1 MEAQLTGEKG
11 IYDCPI
17 RVLFFGPSD
26 PASRARIEKALKADK
41 LVKATQLNQT
51 RKEAEAKRLAMGLKA
66 GSSSQGV
73 GSEQNEPDQAE
84 VTLEDLMK
92 SSDATEFRQGGD
104 AIKTLAID
112 EDHLAKMP
120 MATQPPELK
129 ATLLPYQLQVSFPP
143 RQSKP
148 NDVLRMIRVWPG

>member
-1 MEAQLTGEKG
+1 
-11 IYDCPI
+11 
-17 RVLFFGPSD
+17 
-26 PASRARIEKALKADK
+26 
-41 LVKATQLNQT
+41 
-51 RKEAEAKRLAMGLKA
+51 MGLKA

-148 NDVLRMIRVWPG
+148 NDVLRTIRVWPG